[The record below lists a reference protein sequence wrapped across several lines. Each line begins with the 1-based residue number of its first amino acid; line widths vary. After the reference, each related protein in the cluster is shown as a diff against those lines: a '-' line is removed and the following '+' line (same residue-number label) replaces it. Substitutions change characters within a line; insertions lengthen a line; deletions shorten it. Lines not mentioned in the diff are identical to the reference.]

1 MITFL
6 LSTLLSCEDAYWIIQ
21 GIRKSD
27 ISQSIKS
34 ELIIETMLAS
44 EDECDFV
51 LDTES
56 RR

>member
-6 LSTLLSCEDAYWIIQ
+6 MSALLSCEDANWIIQ
-21 GIRKSD
+21 GIRRSD

-51 LDTES
+51 SETES